1 MPLAGHFTA
10 LAPHPTKDTAMTDW
24 KLLDREQRGV
34 QLAAMVR
41 IVQKDGVWVVPS
53 QSGDGTKYKVDPSE
67 HSPYCNC
74 PDHELTGHVCK
85 HIYAVRIVRQR
96 ELFADGSET
105 ITESV
110 TVTQSVQRKTYPQQ
124 WPAYNRAQT
133 TEKETF
139 QQLLAALCEGIQEP
153 VQEGRGRRRIPLSD
167 AVFACCFK
175 VYSTLSGRRFISD
188 LNDAHEKGHIGCVPH
203 FNSIFNHLENEG
215 MGDVL
220 RDLIGRSSAPLSTI
234 ECDFACDSTG
244 FMVSRFHRW
253 YDEKY
258 GKVREQHDWVKAH
271 IAIGVRTH
279 IVTAVEIHERNSN
292 DSPIMPALL
301 DETAKRFQIS
311 EVSGDKAY
319 ASENN
324 FQAIAKHGATP
335 YIPFKSW
342 TTGAVG
348 GLFQKA
354 FHYFNLHRETFL
366 EHYHKRS
373 NVESAIMSI
382 KTKFGDSV
390 RSKTDRA
397 MRNEVLCKILCHN
410 ICCLIAAM
418 EEFGVPVDFATSPTV
433 PMAKPQLA
441 RLG

>member
-1 MPLAGHFTA
+1 MQ
-10 LAPHPTKDTAMTDW
+10 DW

-41 IVQKDGVWVVPS
+41 IVQKDGAWVVPS

-74 PDHELTGHVCK
+74 PDHELTGHTCK
-85 HIYAVRIVRQR
+85 HIFAVRLVIQR

-110 TVTQSVQRKTYPQQ
+110 TVTETVKRKTYPQQ
-124 WPAYNRAQT
+124 WSAYNAAQT
-133 TEKETF
+133 SEKETF
-139 QQLLAALCEGIQEP
+139 QELLAALCQGIQEP
-153 VQEGRGRRRIPLSD
+153 PQTNGRPRLPLSD

-175 VYSTLSGRRFISD
+175 VFSTVSGRRFISD
-188 LNDAHEKGHIGCVPH
+188 LNDAHAKGHIGRIPH
-203 FNSIFNHLENEG
+203 YNTIFKYLEDDRLET
-215 MGDVL
+215 VL
-220 RDLIGRSSAPLSTI
+220 RSLIARSSEPLSSL
-234 ECDFACDSTG
+234 ECDIACDSTG
-244 FMVSRFHRW
+244 FMTSRFHRW
-253 YDEKY
+253 FDEKY
-258 GKVREQHDWVKAH
+258 GKVREQHDWVKVH

-279 IVTAVEIHERNSN
+279 VVTAVEIHERNSN

-301 DETAKRFQIS
+301 DETAKRFTIA
-311 EVSGDKAY
+311 EVSADKAY

-354 FHYFNLHRETFL
+354 FHYFNLHRDTFL
-366 EHYHKRS
+366 THYHKRS

-390 RSKTDRA
+390 RSKTDAA
-397 MRNEVLCKILCHN
+397 MRNEVLAKILCHN

-418 EEFGVPVDFATSPTV
+418 EEFGVPVDFSSSPCTNSAATTRI
-433 PMAKPQLA
+433 AK
-441 RLG
+441 LG

>member
-1 MPLAGHFTA
+1 
-10 LAPHPTKDTAMTDW
+10 MTDW

-34 QLAAMVR
+34 QLAAMVH
-41 IVQKDGVWVVPS
+41 IAQKDGVWIVPS
-53 QSGDGTKYKVDPSE
+53 QSGDGTKYKVDPNE

-74 PDHELTGHVCK
+74 PDHELTGNVCK

-96 ELFADGSET
+96 ELFSDGTEVV
-105 ITESV
+105 TESV
-110 TVTQSVQRKTYPQQ
+110 TVTETVKRKTYPQQ
-124 WPAYNRAQT
+124 WDAYNAAQT
-133 TEKETF
+133 NEKDKF
-139 QQLLAALCEGIQEP
+139 QELLAALCQGVTEP
-153 VQEGRGRRRIPLSD
+153 PQEGRGQRRIPLSD

-175 VYSTLSGRRFISD
+175 VYSTLSARRFMCD
-188 LNDAHEKGHIGCVPH
+188 LKDAHAKGFIGHMPH
-203 FNSIFNHLENEG
+203 FNSIFNRLDDES
-215 MGDVL
+215 MTSVL
-220 RDLIGRSSAPLSTI
+220 RDLIARSSAPLSTI

-244 FMVSRFHRW
+244 FMTSRFHRW
-253 YDEKY
+253 FDEKY

-271 IAIGVRTH
+271 VAIGVRTH
-279 IVTAVEIHERNSN
+279 VVTAVEIHERNTN

-301 DETAKRFQIS
+301 DETAKRFTIA
-311 EVSGDKAY
+311 EVSADKAY
-319 ASENN
+319 ASQNN
-324 FQAIAKHGATP
+324 FEAIARHGATP

-348 GLFQKA
+348 GLFAKA

-373 NVESAIMSI
+373 NVESAFMSI

-397 MRNEVLCKILCHN
+397 MRNEVLCKIVCHN

-418 EEFGVPVDFATSPTV
+418 EEFGVPVDFSSSPN
-433 PMAKPQLA
+433 MIDARPQLA